1 MTVQAKRTVAQQAR
15 AFAHETGITEGH
27 GARGRVSANVV
38 FQFLSAQ
45 KPKTVREIADSL
57 GVEHT
62 GKGKISQELLLTVT
76 DAVAKN
82 TPKASE

>member
-15 AFAHETGITEGH
+15 AFAHEAGITDGY

-45 KPKTVREIADSL
+45 KPSTVREIADSL
-57 GVEHT
+57 GVAHT
-62 GKGKISQELLLTVT
+62 GKGKISEALLIEVT

-82 TPKASE
+82 TPKAAE

>member
-1 MTVQAKRTVAQQAR
+1 MSTLAKRAVAQNAR
-15 AFAHETGITEGH
+15 AFATEAGITEGH

-38 FQFLSAQ
+38 FQFLVAQ

-62 GKGKISQELLLTVT
+62 GKGKISQDLLIAVT

-82 TPKASE
+82 SPKA

>member
-1 MTVQAKRTVAQQAR
+1 MTVQAKRSIAQQAR
-15 AFAHETGITEGH
+15 AFAKAEGITEGH

-45 KPKTVREIADSL
+45 KPSTVRQIADSL

-62 GKGKISQELLLTVT
+62 GKGKISQDLLLSVT

-82 TPKASE
+82 TPKAAE